1 VQPKSAVKIFR
12 RILKRKKLL
21 AFGCLLWLALSGF
34 STAALAQV
42 PPFKVARITITN
54 IGPSAVS
61 ESLVRANIRV
71 REGDTYN
78 RLSIDDDVRNLYAT
92 GYFLNIRVAEE
103 RIDDGLALLYL
114 LQGRPKI
121 TDLLYVGNRKYSK
134 EKIAKKV
141 TSKIGE
147 PMDER
152 KLFTDAQEIR
162 KMYEKAGYPKT
173 DVKYVLNIDER
184 AGRGTVTFEVTEA
197 PKIRIDD
204 VVFEGATAFKQKKL
218 RKVVKTHRHWWL
230 SWLTRSGTLKEDQL
244 EEDKDRLAE
253 FFRDAGYIDFDV
265 ALQQVRTG
273 PKKVALHFIVSEG
286 RPYKV
291 GAVGFNGVSLFPTN
305 DVQKQ
310 LKMGVGQ
317 TFTPKGLGK
326 DTEAVQDLYGT
337 KGYIDARVGA
347 RKNANIETGTMD
359 LAYHVEEGDKSYI
372 EKIEIRGNSKTKDRV
387 IRRELSVSPGEVFD
401 MVKVKRSKQRLEG
414 LNFFE
419 KVETQPEPTDVPNRR
434 NLIVQVA
441 EKNTGSMSVG
451 AGFTSIESLVGFVE
465 VSQGNFDL
473 FNPPNF
479 TGAGQKIR
487 LRAAIGTELQN
498 YQITFIEP
506 WFLGRKLEFT
516 TDLFH
521 RDLNFVST
529 SDTYSE
535 RDTGIRLGLRKA
547 LGSEFLIGGVSYTLE
562 DVDIRLNNN
571 LHGPLNVQVPGF
583 PDVHHISPNVSP
595 EIAAEARNLLISKV
609 GASLAWDTRDS
620 FLLPTK
626 GQKSELRAELAG
638 GIFGGD
644 ADYYKL
650 EVSHARYIRGFAEG
664 HLLELAARVG
674 VGEAFGDSKDI
685 PLFDRYFLGGLES
698 LRGYRYRQIGPR
710 DVFKEPLGGDTM
722 WFGTAEYSIPIVERV
737 RFAVFYDIGM
747 VYRDPYEFKF
757 SQYADNWGF
766 GIRLNLPIGPLRLD
780 YGVPIHNSVGRAGN
794 GRFQFSVGY
803 TRPF

>member
-1 VQPKSAVKIFR
+1 MLS
-12 RILKRKKLL
+12 RKKLVG
-21 AFGCLLWLALSGF
+21 FGCLVWLALGGF
-34 STAALAQV
+34 SGEATAQAPLGNPA
-42 PPFKVARITITN
+42 PKVSRITLTN
-54 IGPSAVS
+54 IGPAAVS
-61 ESLVRANIRV
+61 EALVRANIRV
-71 REGDTYN
+71 REGDPFN
-78 RLSIDDDVRNLYAT
+78 RFSVDDDIRNLYAT
-92 GYFLNIRVAEE
+92 GYFLTIRVANE
-103 RIDDGLALLYL
+103 RTEDGIALLYQ
-114 LQGRPKI
+114 LQGRPKV
-121 TDLLYVGNRKYSK
+121 TDILYVGNKKYGK
-134 EKIAKKV
+134 EKLVKKV

-152 KLFTDAQEIR
+152 KLFTDSQEIR
-162 KMYEKAGYPKT
+162 KLYEKAGYPKT
-173 DVKYVLNIDER
+173 QVKYVPNVDER
-184 AGRGTVTFEVTEA
+184 AGRATITFEITEA
-197 PKIRIDD
+197 AKVRIDD
-204 VVFEGATAFKQKKL
+204 IVFDGSNAFKQKKL
-218 RKVVKTHRHWWL
+218 RKVLKTRRHWWL

-244 EEDKDRLAE
+244 EDDKDRLGE
-253 FFRDAGYIDFDV
+253 FYRDAGYIDFD
-265 ALQQVRTG
+265 LKQVRQVQVG
-273 PKKVALHFIVSEG
+273 PNKVILHFDVAEG

-291 GAVGFNGVSLFPTN
+291 GAVDYKGVTLFPTN
-305 DVQKQ
+305 DITAK

-317 TFTPKGLGK
+317 TFTPKGLAK
-326 DTEAVQDLYGT
+326 DSETVQDLYGT

-347 RKNANIETGTMD
+347 RKNANIENGTMD
-359 LAYHVEEGDKSYI
+359 LVYQTEEGDKSYI

-401 MVKVKRSKQRLEG
+401 MVKVKRSKLRLEG

-419 KVETQPEPTDVPNRR
+419 KVEAQPESTDVPNRR

-487 LRAAIGTELQN
+487 LRAAIGTEQQN
-498 YQITFIEP
+498 YLINFIEP
-506 WFLGRKLEFT
+506 WFLGRKLEFSV
-516 TDLFH
+516 DLFH

-535 RDTGIRLGLRKA
+535 RDTGMRLGLRKA
-547 LGSEFLIGGVSYTLE
+547 LGSEFLIGGVSYTIE
-562 DVDIRLNNN
+562 EVDIKLNNN
-571 LHGPLNVQVPGF
+571 LHGPLNIQSGNGSVFVR
-583 PDVHHISPNVSP
+583 PNVSE
-595 EIAAEARNLLISKV
+595 EIAAEARDLLISKV
-609 GASLAWDTRDS
+609 GTSLAWDTRNS
-620 FLLPTK
+620 FLLPSS
-626 GQKSELRAELAG
+626 GQKSEIRAEVAG

-650 EVSHARYIRGFAEG
+650 EISHARYIRGFFEG
-664 HLLELAARVG
+664 HLLELAGRVG
-674 VGEAFGDSKDI
+674 VGDAFGQSDDI

-698 LRGYRYRQIGPR
+698 LRGYKYRSVGPK
-710 DVFKEPLGGDTM
+710 DEFNEPLGGDSM

-737 RFAVFYDIGM
+737 RFALFYDIGM
-747 VYRDPYEFKF
+747 VYADPYHFDLRD
-757 SQYADNWGF
+757 YADNWGM

-780 YGVPIHNSVGRAGN
+780 YGIPIHNSTGKTGG